1 VQSDTDAIGHATYI
15 SPLAV
20 TNMGG
25 VTVNMNQKELQAFCD
40 MDDFARFQ
48 EKLNA
53 ATEADA
59 LNILSYLLAEGLYKD
74 RDARLQILATGAAR

>member
-1 VQSDTDAIGHATYI
+1 
-15 SPLAV
+15 
-20 TNMGG
+20 
-25 VTVNMNQKELQAFCD
+25 MNQKELQAFCD